1 VNTSEAPAQRQLPEA
16 LGVPGHG
23 PHVVIGG
30 PGTGKT
36 TLASDL
42 VIERLRAGVPAESM
56 LVLVPSRTAA
66 ERLRDELALRSGVTF
81 SEPIVR
87 TYSAYAFDLIRRAR
101 EAGLLPL
108 VTRPPR
114 LLSGPEQ
121 DALIGELLRGHAEHG
136 GGPAWPAELGEAV
149 ATRGF
154 RREVREF
161 LDRVAEHGAYA
172 PLVRSLAGACQ
183 VPEWDAA
190 AAFVHE
196 YAQVSALA
204 SAEAFEPA
212 ELVALALRLLQEHPS
227 LAQAED
233 ARLRLLVV
241 DDLQEA
247 TPSQHQLVHRLARGR
262 DAVLLASPDTVVQG
276 FRGARPDLVRQA
288 PEAIGGDAPAPVIEL
303 RRQHRLPA
311 DLAATARRLA
321 LRLPSPWGE
330 VGRRWDPRPDAVP
343 SSQPNAALARPTDE
357 APDVVPSSQPRLAA
371 AGGTPEEADGAD
383 SSERHG
389 GEAPGRVASVD
400 VRLVAAPVHARRLV
414 SRHVLEAH
422 LSHGV
427 PYDEIAV
434 IVRSG
439 AQVQE
444 TARAL
449 GLDGISTE
457 VPPVETALRDESSV
471 APLLFLLERAAGAP
485 GPRERGRLAAL
496 ADAAGVESLLMGP
509 YGRATSLD
517 VRSLRQLLLAHE
529 RAAGGERSST
539 DLLAAL
545 LDGDPAGREG
555 ERADELAAL
564 GPVALPA
571 YRLVLMLDAARAHLA
586 SDHTAAT
593 AVWAV
598 WEAAGASERWRKQA
612 LEERGLRS
620 DRAHRD
626 LDAVLALFQAAERF
640 GDQFPGAGVAR
651 FIEHVRSQDLPMDS
665 LARTGA
671 AGGRVRVLTPAA
683 AAGLEFD
690 TVIIAGLQEGQ
701 WPTTGLRGQLLRSDD
716 LVTVLEHGPDAL
728 RDASVGEKLRAVRD
742 DELRQFLTALTRATR
757 AVHLVAVQDEE
768 STPSSFLELV
778 RAPHAPEPVVTAVP
792 RPRTLS
798 TLTALLR
805 RTVEEVPSPEL
816 AADAAGVLAL
826 LSLAEPAVRGADP
839 ASWWGLAPL
848 SSSDPVVPDGA
859 QVRVSPS
866 KVDAVLSSPL
876 NWFVSAANGLPP
888 ADLARSL
895 GTLVHGIAE
904 RLPDAGEEE
913 LMASLER
920 HWHELEL
927 PENWEGNREHE
938 RASRMMTRLAQYYAL
953 VAAKDRVAV
962 GLEQGFSVPLD
973 AREPGAH
980 PVKLTGS
987 IDRVEVG
994 EDGRPVII
1002 DLKTGKSLPTKLEA
1016 ERHPQLGTYQAA
1028 IRAGALAEFAK
1039 SEPRLSHP
1047 TEPAGAALVAIGKE
1061 NVKVAVLEQAGV
1073 TAEDDWATGLVH
1085 DAAALMARPDFAA
1098 LHEGTNFRCS
1108 LPGVCPLCSEGRQV
1122 TEP

>member
-1 VNTSEAPAQRQLPEA
+1 MKTSDAPAPHRLPEA
-16 LGVPGHG
+16 LSAPGHG

-36 TLASDL
+36 TLAGEL
-42 VIERLRAGVPAESM
+42 VMSRLRGGAPAESI

-81 SEPIVR
+81 SEPVVR

-121 DALIGELLRGHAEHG
+121 DALIGELLRGHAQDG

-149 ATRGF
+149 GTRGF

-161 LDRVAEHGAYA
+161 LDRAAEHGADA
-172 PLVRSLAGACQ
+172 HEVQRLAAACH

-196 YAQVSALA
+196 YTQVSALA

-212 ELVALALRLLQEHPS
+212 ELVALALRLLTEHPS
-227 LAQAED
+227 LAAAED
-233 ARLRLLVV
+233 ERLGLLIV

-247 TPSQHQLVHRLARGR
+247 TPSQHRLVHRLARGR

-288 PEAIGGDAPAPVIEL
+288 PEEIGTDGPAPVLEL
-303 RRQHRLPA
+303 TAQHRLPA
-311 DLAATARRLA
+311 PIAAIARRLA

-330 VGRRWDPRPDAVP
+330 VGRRWDA
-343 SSQPNAALARPTDE
+343 Q
-357 APDVVPSSQPRLAA
+357 PDVVPSSQPEGDTRPD
-371 AGGTPEEADGAD
+371 AGETPAG
-383 SSERHG
+383 
-389 GEAPGRVASVD
+389 VD

-427 PYDEIAV
+427 PYDDIAV

-439 AQVQE
+439 SQVQE

-457 VPPVETALRDESSV
+457 VPPVETALRDESAV
-471 APLLFLLERAAGAP
+471 APLLSMLERAAGAP

-496 ADAAGVESLLMGP
+496 ADAAAVESMLMGP

-539 DLLAAL
+539 DLIAAL

-555 ERADELAAL
+555 ERADELASL

-598 WEAAGASERWRKQA
+598 WEAAGASDRWRKQA

-728 RDASVGEKLRAVRD
+728 RGASVGEKLRAVRD
-742 DELRQFLTALTRATR
+742 DELRQFLTAITRATR

-778 RAPHAPEPVVTAVP
+778 RAPHAPEPVVSAVP
-792 RPRTLS
+792 RPRTLG

-805 RTVEEVPSPEL
+805 RTVEEVPSEEL

-826 LSLAEPAVRGADP
+826 LSLADPAVRGADP

-848 SSSDPVVPDGA
+848 SSTDPVVPDGG

-904 RLPDAGEEE
+904 RLPAAEEEE

-938 RASRMMTRLAQYYAL
+938 RAARMMTRLAQYYAL
-953 VAAKDRVAV
+953 VAGKDRVAV
-962 GLEQGFSVPLD
+962 GLEQGFSVPL
-973 AREPGAH
+973 APREEGGH

-1002 DLKTGKSLPTKLEA
+1002 DLKTGRSLPTKAEA

-1028 IRAGALAEFAK
+1028 IRAGALAEFARG
-1039 SEPRLSHP
+1039 EPRLTQP

-1061 NVKVAVLEQAGV
+1061 TVKVSILEQAGV

-1108 LPGVCPLCSEGRQV
+1108 LPGVCPICAEGRQV